1 MRALTRMRTLAAA
14 CALLLFVSGT
24 AMAGLGNRFIDRP
37 GTPEPPMVGDPDEP
51 GGGSVTVVI
60 LNRVVILQ
68 LPHGMTLR
76 WGTVQSTLA
85 AKSPRRTQH
94 AR

>member
-37 GTPEPPMVGDPDEP
+37 GTPEPPMVGDPDTGNEIVALFLGP
-51 GGGSVTVVI
+51 WLITVRVPIRATTHDSQQVRRPNMIHSVT
-60 LNRVVILQ
+60 RVV
-68 LPHGMTLR
+68 R
-76 WGTVQSTLA
+76 
-85 AKSPRRTQH
+85 
-94 AR
+94 